1 MSKKVLLIAGVVLA
15 AGSVAALS
23 SPYFRG
29 GQLRLGDMFAEL
41 GGGGDPDDRPRRS
54 GKRHR
59 EMDADRDGPAVR
71 RSGRRFDA
79 ANDEGGEDREG
90 FTKSRRERS
99 AMRDHDEEEG
109 SQDLRGR
116 LGRWFGGRSR
126 DRQDGEE
133 AESGPRQG
141 RAGRDADGSRR
152 SSAERQAGRG
162 DRQFSR
168 LDQNGDGVIDAKD
181 FEAQAADLAASAARR
196 FLKRY
201 DTNGDGKVSRE
212 EFERVAKERPRE
224 RVADLEL
231 DGEDKMTEADQP
243 PRQPGRGI
251 VK

>member
-1 MSKKVLLIAGVVLA
+1 MCRYRRARGRGQNPGVETNMSKKVLLIAGVVLA

-59 EMDADRDGPAVR
+59 EMDADRDGSAVR

-109 SQDLRGR
+109 SRICGGASDAGSAVGLAIARTARR
-116 LGRWFGGRSR
+116 LNRAR
-126 DRQDGEE
+126 
-133 AESGPRQG
+133 G
-141 RAGRDADGSRR
+141 RAGLGGTPTARGGRPPSGRPGAAIASSPVSTRTATASSTPRTSRR
-152 SSAERQAGRG
+152 GPRTSPP
-162 DRQFSR
+162 
-168 LDQNGDGVIDAKD
+168 
-181 FEAQAADLAASAARR
+181 ARR
-196 FLKRY
+196 
-201 DTNGDGKVSRE
+201 GAS
-212 EFERVAKERPRE
+212 
-224 RVADLEL
+224 
-231 DGEDKMTEADQP
+231 
-243 PRQPGRGI
+243 
-251 VK
+251 